1 MSNQPFTLSTNSK
14 KNGIYLSQQQ
24 IDLLMIVSLEED
36 KNEIKKYIEEK
47 CGQFPNKKAE
57 DIVDLEHCSAEEC
70 KRQLFDKYKDSL
82 VTYLE
87 NENYKGKEKEIER
100 AQIKLSKLGLDV
112 EQIEQVT
119 EQLIGGRENAFSFIR
134 QKYGEEFVTQ
144 FNHLMF
150 DDFENIKDESITY
163 ELISQLDSQI
173 RSDESIDTIIIATG
187 KYGNS
192 MAQTGN
198 GTKFDPYLTSKGLEY
213 CLDTGKHMRYHAL
226 IDYAHFE
233 KLIKDDGYG
242 LDDHDKVLAELK
254 SFVKQ
259 SILFVKATNDKY
271 KEKMP
276 DGIINVIEVFNE
288 LVEYNKPENDR
299 GQYDMVWQKYFGI
312 SVEEL
317 MSCFDGIDKPEGV
330 SYMYNETM
338 LEESSVRRDT
348 VETVLSQIMKTDPNF
363 LNKFGD
369 QMHLEQLHAIQNTEK
384 TPYGKM
390 NELNETF
397 DLLKRIQ
404 DMGLSIECT
413 EFDIHIDSTTME
425 KVANMLKDGRI
436 TEQQIL
442 EMKREWIDTISKLA
456 ESKGI
461 TFDRTSY
468 WSILDAIDHNLVRAN
483 IQRQKD
489 GKEPFETVY
498 AGLYGDGKNL
508 EKLNKLEKNDKDEMM
523 PIANEFLE
531 ATKKIASNELAR
543 NITNGQQEIKSNYRE
558 YENPNKDL
566 DSKNL
571 EY

>member
-1 MSNQPFTLSTNSK
+1 MSNQPFTLNTNSK

-24 IDLLMIVSLEED
+24 VDLLMIVSLKD

-47 CGQFPNKKAE
+47 CSQFPNKNAE
-57 DIVDLEHCSAEEC
+57 DIVDLEHCTFEEC
-70 KRQLFDKYKDSL
+70 KRQLFDKYRDSL

-87 NENYKGKEKEIER
+87 NDTYSEVEK
-100 AQIKLSKLGLDV
+100 AQVKLSKLGLNA
-112 EQIEQVT
+112 EQILQVT
-119 EQLIGGRENAFSFIR
+119 KQFKNGGRESAFNFIR
-134 QKYGEEFVTQ
+134 QEYGEEFVIQ

-192 MAQTGN
+192 MLQTG
-198 GTKFDPYLTSKGLEY
+198 TDAKFDPYLTSKGLEY

-233 KLIKDDGYG
+233 KLIKDGYG

-254 SFVKQ
+254 SFVQQ
-259 SILFVKATNDKY
+259 SISFVKAINDKY
-271 KEKMP
+271 KKEMP

-317 MSCFDGIDKPEGV
+317 MSCFKDVEGKDIEKPEGV

-348 VETVLSQIMKTDPNF
+348 VEIVLSQIMKTNPNF

-442 EMKREWIDTISKLA
+442 EMKRTWIDSISKLA

-461 TFDRTSY
+461 AFDRTSY
-468 WSILDAIDHNLVRAN
+468 WSILDAIDHNVVRAN

-508 EKLNKLEKNDKDEMM
+508 GKLNTVEKNISSIRES
-523 PIANEFLE
+523 AVE
-531 ATKKIASNELAR
+531 ATESTTRSETITNSFDNIKKITQDLSQEQNLDINEVDK
-543 NITNGQQEIKSNYRE
+543 E
-558 YENPNKDL
+558 
-566 DSKNL
+566 
-571 EY
+571 

>member
-24 IDLLMIVSLEED
+24 VDLLIIVSLKD
-36 KNEIKKYIEEK
+36 KNEIKRYIEEK
-47 CGQFPNKKAE
+47 CSQFPNKKAE
-57 DIVDLEHCSAEEC
+57 DIVDLEHSSIEEC

-87 NENYKGKEKEIER
+87 NDTYSEVEK
-100 AQIKLSKLGLDV
+100 AQAKLSKLGLNA
-112 EQIEQVT
+112 EQISQVT
-119 EQLIGGRENAFSFIR
+119 EQLKNGGRESTFNFIR
-134 QKYGEEFVTQ
+134 QVYGEEFVTQ
-144 FNHLMF
+144 FSHLMF
-150 DDFENIKDESITY
+150 DDFENIKDESVTY
-163 ELISQLDSQI
+163 ELISQLNKQI
-173 RSDESIDTIIIATG
+173 REDKSIDTIIIATG

-192 MAQTGN
+192 MSQA
-198 GTKFDPYLTSKGLEY
+198 GTDVKFDPYLTSKGLEY
-213 CLDTGKHMRYHAL
+213 CRDTHKHMRYHAL
-226 IDYAHFE
+226 IDYAHFT
-233 KLIKDDGYG
+233 KLLEDGYG

-254 SFVKQ
+254 SFVQQ
-259 SILFVKATNDKY
+259 SISFIKENNDR
-271 KEKMP
+271 MP
-276 DGIINVIEVFNE
+276 DGSMRINVIEVFNE
-288 LVEYNKPENDR
+288 LVEYNKPENAKA
-299 GQYDMVWQKYFGI
+299 QYDMVWQKYFGI

-317 MSCFDGIDKPEGV
+317 MSCFKDDEGKDIGKPEGV

-338 LEESSVRRDT
+338 LEESSVRRDI
-348 VETVLSQIMKTDPNF
+348 VETVLSQIMKTNPNF
-363 LNKFGD
+363 LDKFGD

-390 NELNETF
+390 NELNEAF

-442 EMKREWIDTISKLA
+442 EMKRTWIDSISKLA

-468 WSILDAIDHNLVRAN
+468 WSILDAIDHNVVRAN

-508 EKLNKLEKNDKDEMM
+508 GKLNDVQKNISSIRES
-523 PIANEFLE
+523 AVE
-531 ATKKIASNELAR
+531 ATESMTRSENITSSFDNIKKITQDLTQEQSLDTNEVDK
-543 NITNGQQEIKSNYRE
+543 E
-558 YENPNKDL
+558 
-566 DSKNL
+566 
-571 EY
+571 

>member
-1 MSNQPFTLSTNSK
+1 MNNQPFTLNTNSQ

-24 IDLLMIVSLEED
+24 VDLLMIVSLKD
-36 KNEIKKYIEEK
+36 KNEIKRYIEEK
-47 CGQFPNKKAE
+47 CSQFPNKKAE
-57 DIVDLEHCSAEEC
+57 DIVDLEHCSVEEC

-87 NENYKGKEKEIER
+87 NDTYSEIEK
-100 AQIKLSKLGLDV
+100 AQVKLSKLGLNA
-112 EQIEQVT
+112 EQISQVT
-119 EQLIGGRENAFSFIR
+119 EQLENGGRESAFNFIR
-134 QKYGEEFVTQ
+134 QVYGEKFVTQ

-192 MAQTGN
+192 MLQTG
-198 GTKFDPYLTSKGLEY
+198 TDAKFDPYLTSKGLEY

-233 KLIKDDGYG
+233 KLIKDGYG

-254 SFVKQ
+254 SFVQQ
-259 SILFVKATNDKY
+259 SISFVKAINDKY
-271 KEKMP
+271 KKEMP

-317 MSCFDGIDKPEGV
+317 MSCFKDDKGKDIEKPEGV

-436 TEQQIL
+436 SKQQIL
-442 EMKREWIDTISKLA
+442 EMKRTWIDSISKLA

-468 WSILDAIDHNLVRAN
+468 WSILDAIDHNVVRAN

-489 GKEPFETVY
+489 GKAPFETVY

-508 EKLNKLEKNDKDEMM
+508 GRLSTVERNISSIRESAVEATESITRSEAITKSFDNIKEITQDISQEKKLEDNR
-523 PIANEFLE
+523 
-531 ATKKIASNELAR
+531 T
-543 NITNGQQEIKSNYRE
+543 GQE
-558 YENPNKDL
+558 Y
-566 DSKNL
+566 
-571 EY
+571 